1 MKGISSRLENHTM
14 TKKRSIIFFTISIVL
29 MAALLWMNIV
39 LGSTSISVGEILN
52 ILAGKADGTS
62 AAIIL
67 NIRLPRAVAA
77 LVLGGAL
84 ALSGYLL
91 QTFFANPIVG
101 PYVLGVSSGAKLCV
115 ALMMIFFLSSGRSI
129 GLIAMVASAFVGS
142 LIVMAFVLAISVK
155 VKSMG
160 ILVVCG
166 IMIGYICSAITDFV
180 VTFADDSNI
189 VNLHNWSMGSLS
201 GIGWKEIRVF
211 TIVIFLCLI
220 VSLSIIKPMN
230 AYRLGENYARNA
242 GVNIRMLR
250 VVLILVSSLLAACVT
265 AFAGPISFVGIAVP
279 HLVRSLLKTDR
290 SNIVIPASF
299 IGGAIVTLLCDAIAR
314 TVFAPTEVSI
324 SSVTA
329 LLLVPVVIYVM
340 MNRKKERL

>member
-1 MKGISSRLENHTM
+1 MS
-14 TKKRSIIFFTISIVL
+14 KKRSIIFFTICI
-29 MAALLWMNIV
+29 LLVAGLFAINIL
-39 LGSTSISVGEILN
+39 LGSTSVSLSGIMDAF
-52 ILAGKADGTS
+52 AGRADATTE
-62 AAIIL
+62 AIIK

-115 ALMMIFFLSSGRSI
+115 ALMMIYVLSRGRNI
-129 GLIAMVASAFVGS
+129 GLAGMVISAFAGS

-201 GIGWKEIRVF
+201 GIGWREIKVF
-211 TIVIFLCLI
+211 TAVIMICLVI
-220 VSLSIIKPMN
+220 SLTIIKPMN

-242 GVNIRMLR
+242 GVNLRMLR
-250 VVLILVSSLLAACVT
+250 VILILVSSLLAACVT

-279 HLVRSLLKTDR
+279 HLVRSSLKTDR
-290 SNIVIPASF
+290 AGIVIPASF
-299 IGGAIVTLLCDAIAR
+299 IGGSIVTLLSDAIAR

-340 MNRKKERL
+340 MNRKKDH

>member
-1 MKGISSRLENHTM
+1 MIGIC
-14 TKKRSIIFFTISIVL
+14 L
-29 MAALLWMNIV
+29 MAALFGMNII
-39 LGSTSISVGEILN
+39 LGSTDISLSEIAG
-52 ILAGKADGTS
+52 ILLGRSEGTS

-115 ALMMIFFLSSGRSI
+115 ALMMIFFLSTGKSI
-129 GLIAMVASAFVGS
+129 GLFAMIVSAFAGS
-142 LIVMAFVLAISVK
+142 LLVMSFVLAISAK

-211 TIVIFLCLI
+211 TAVITLCI
-220 VSLSIIKPMN
+220 IFSLTIIKPMN
-230 AYRLGENYARNA
+230 AYRLGENYAANA
-242 GVNIRMLR
+242 GVDIRMLR
-250 VVLILVSSLLAACVT
+250 IVLIFVSSLLAACVT

-290 SNIVIPASF
+290 SGVMIPASF
-299 IGGAIVTLLCDAIAR
+299 IGGSTVTLFCDAIAR
-314 TVFAPTEVSI
+314 TVFAPAEVSI

-329 LLLVPVVIYVM
+329 LFLVPVVIYVM
-340 MNRKKERL
+340 MNRKKERM

>member
-1 MKGISSRLENHTM
+1 MCQHPSVDRTSEM
-14 TKKRSIIFFTISIVL
+14 SKKRSTLFFTICI
-29 MAALLWMNIV
+29 LLVMGLFTMNIV
-39 LGSTSISVGEILN
+39 LGSTSISVSEIMS
-52 ILAGKADGTS
+52 IFVGKEEGTS
-62 AAIIL
+62 SAIIM

-115 ALMMIFFLSSGRSI
+115 ALMMIYVLSRGRSI
-129 GLIAMVASAFVGS
+129 GLIGMVVSAFAGS

-155 VKSMG
+155 VRSMG

-211 TIVIFLCLI
+211 TVVILICLI
-220 VSLSIIKPMN
+220 ISLSIIKPMN

-250 VVLILVSSLLAACVT
+250 VVLILVSSFLAACVT

-279 HLVRSLLKTDR
+279 HLVSSSLKTDR
-290 SNIVIPASF
+290 AGIVIPASF
-299 IGGAIVTLLCDAIAR
+299 IGGSIVTLLSDAIAR

-340 MNRKKERL
+340 MNRKKDR

>member
-1 MKGISSRLENHTM
+1 MFAI
-14 TKKRSIIFFTISIVL
+14 
-29 MAALLWMNIV
+29 NIL
-39 LGSTSISVGEILN
+39 LGSTSLTLSGIMDAF
-52 ILAGKADGTS
+52 AGRADATTE
-62 AAIIL
+62 AIIM

-115 ALMMIFFLSSGRSI
+115 ALMMIYVLSRGRNI
-129 GLIAMVASAFVGS
+129 GLAGMVISAFAGS

-201 GIGWKEIRVF
+201 GIGWREIKVF
-211 TIVIFLCLI
+211 TAVIMICLVI
-220 VSLSIIKPMN
+220 SLTIIKPMN

-242 GVNIRMLR
+242 GVNLRMLR
-250 VVLILVSSLLAACVT
+250 MILILVSSLLAACVT

-279 HLVRSLLKTDR
+279 HLVRSSLKTDR
-290 SNIVIPASF
+290 AGIVIPASF
-299 IGGAIVTLLCDAIAR
+299 IGGSIVTLLSDAIAR

-340 MNRKKERL
+340 MNRKKDH

>member
-1 MKGISSRLENHTM
+1 MCQHSSIDRTSEM
-14 TKKRSIIFFTISIVL
+14 SKKRSTLFFTICI
-29 MAALLWMNIV
+29 LLVMGLFTMNIV
-39 LGSTSISVGEILN
+39 LGSTSISVSEIMS
-52 ILAGKADGTS
+52 IFVGKEEGTS
-62 AAIIL
+62 SAIIM

-115 ALMMIFFLSSGRSI
+115 ALMMIYVLSRGRSI
-129 GLIAMVASAFVGS
+129 GLIGMVVSAFAGS
-142 LIVMAFVLAISVK
+142 LIVMAFVLVISVK
-155 VKSMG
+155 VRSMG

-211 TIVIFLCLI
+211 TVVILICLI
-220 VSLSIIKPMN
+220 ISLSIIKPMN

-242 GVNIRMLR
+242 GVNIKMLR

-279 HLVRSLLKTDR
+279 HLRGRALQAEPRRAGQRLSLLL
-290 SNIVIPASF
+290 F
-299 IGGAIVTLLCDAIAR
+299 
-314 TVFAPTEVSI
+314 
-324 SSVTA
+324 
-329 LLLVPVVIYVM
+329 
-340 MNRKKERL
+340 